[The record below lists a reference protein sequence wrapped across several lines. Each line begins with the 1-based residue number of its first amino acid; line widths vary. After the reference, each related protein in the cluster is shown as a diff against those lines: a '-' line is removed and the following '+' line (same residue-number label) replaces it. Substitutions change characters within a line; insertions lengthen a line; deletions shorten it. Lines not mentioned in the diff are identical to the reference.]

1 MTSVTVTWIV
11 RAAGFVAYT
20 CVVTVIPSGEAADL
34 VQVTVIVAGSEVGAS
49 AAHTSPKFTLAGEP
63 SFVSSH
69 VTVAFSTA
77 DISLSRVCA
86 RISFTGID
94 TSLAPMP
101 AVLNDWFR
109 RSACKDEPG
118 HRCDPTARRP
128 YQS

>member
-1 MTSVTVTWIV
+1 MTSLTVTWTV

-20 CVVTVIPSGEAADL
+20 CVVTEIPSGVAADL

-49 AAHTSPKFTLAGEP
+49 AAHTSPKSTLAGVP
-63 SFVSSH
+63 FFVSSH
-69 VTVAFSTA
+69 ATVAFSTA
-77 DISLSRVCA
+77 DISLARDCA
-86 RISFTGID
+86 LISLTGID

-101 AVLNDWFR
+101 AVLNDWFK
-109 RSACKDEPG
+109 RSACREEPG

>member
-1 MTSVTVTWIV
+1 MTSLTVTCTV

-20 CVVTVIPSGEAADL
+20 CVVTVIPSGVAADL
-34 VQVTVIVAGSEVGAS
+34 VQVIVIDAGSEVGAS
-49 AAHTSPKFTLAGEP
+49 AAHTSPKSTLAGVP
-63 SFVSSH
+63 CFVSSH

-77 DISLSRVCA
+77 DMSLFSDCA
-86 RISFTGID
+86 LISFTGID
-94 TSLAPMP
+94 TSLEPMP
-101 AVLNDWFR
+101 AVLKDWLS